1 MTKQEKEAVL
11 INVCRYIRDGLQG
24 DNLQWNMTNIH
35 NGTIGLRRYQR
46 YGEYV
51 RLSRKNGAKCIDL
64 HVYLGQTQGA
74 GQALRN
80 VLIAREN
87 NYREVAP
94 HGVDVEWN
102 ENPQGENS
110 QCLVHYYV
118 PINWENWENLQ
129 AQQKDVILNA
139 FRSLHNV
146 AGDVVNLMGDWV
158 NRIGQIWQN
167 QPIVNQPPPGTDE
180 ANVQDEVDIPESDH
194 STAKN
199 VILFGPPGTGKTYN
213 TVLRAVE
220 IIDGTDAVENLE
232 YGEVKQRYEELR
244 MAGRIQMVTF
254 HQAYGY
260 EEFIGGIRP
269 ESDGNGNVL
278 YPVKPGVFVS
288 FCKTALQHGDDKYVF
303 IIDEIN
309 RGNVAKIFG
318 ELITLMEESKRIG
331 APEETKVA
339 IPGFERDPEGHNGE
353 FEYERNFSVPGNV
366 YILGTMNTAD
376 RSLAKLDAA
385 LRRRFDFD
393 EIMPDWNLLPENV
406 AGVNLRE
413 MLKVINRRIQF
424 LVDREHQIG
433 HAWLMGVTDMQSLCS
448 AFRRK
453 IIPLL
458 QEYFYDDYSK
468 IRKVLNDD
476 AKRDSDLVFIQKLT
490 PDNGLFVEE
499 EEVERYELND
509 EAFLSAAAYR
519 TIYNMPV
526 QQGQL
531 PVTQQP
537 AGQNG
542 AGNN

>member
-11 INVCRYIRDGLQG
+11 IDVCRYIRDGLQG
-24 DNLQWNMTNIH
+24 DNLQWNMSNIH

-46 YGEYV
+46 YSELV
-51 RLSRKNGAKCIDL
+51 RLSKYNGKKCIDL
-64 HVYLGQTQGA
+64 HVYIGQTQGA
-74 GQALRN
+74 GQILKNA
-80 VLIAREN
+80 LIAKEN
-87 NYREVAP
+87 TYREAAP
-94 HGVDVEWN
+94 QGVEVEWN

-110 QCLVHYYV
+110 QYLVHYYV
-118 PINWENWENLQ
+118 PINWENWGDLQ
-129 AQQKDVILNA
+129 AQQKDVILDA
-139 FRSLHNV
+139 FRALHGV
-146 AGDVVNLMGDWV
+146 ANDDVNQMGDWV
-158 NRIGQIWQN
+158 NRIGLIWQN
-167 QPIVNQPPPGTDE
+167 QPIVNQPPSGIGE
-180 ANVQDEVDIPESDH
+180 IQAQDECDIPEFDH

-220 IIDGTDAVENLE
+220 IIEGVDAIETLE

-244 MAGRIQMVTF
+244 TSGRIKMITF

-269 ESDGNGNVL
+269 ESDGNGNVS

-288 FCKTALQHGDDKYVF
+288 FCKTALEHTDDKYVF

-318 ELITLMEESKRIG
+318 ELITLLEESKRIG
-331 APEETKVA
+331 APEESRVS
-339 IPGFERDPEGHNGE
+339 IPGFEKDPVGHEGA
-353 FEYERNFSVPGNV
+353 FQYERNFGVPNNV

-406 AGVNLRE
+406 AGINLKE
-413 MLKVINRRIQF
+413 MLRVMNQRIQF

-433 HAWLMGVTDMQSLCS
+433 HAWLMEVTDMQSLRS

-476 AKRDSDLVFIQKLT
+476 AKENQHNDDLVFIQKLN
-490 PDNGLFVEE
+490 PPAGLFVEE

-509 EAFLSAAAYR
+509 DAFSSVAAYQA
-519 TIYNMPV
+519 IYN
-526 QQGQL
+526 L
-531 PVTQQP
+531 PVAQGQQP
-537 AGQNG
+537 ASQQQVG
-542 AGNN
+542 

>member
-1 MTKQEKEAVL
+1 MTKQEREAVL
-11 INVCRYIRDGLQG
+11 IDVCRLMQDALRNEIPE
-24 DNLQWNMTNIH
+24 WNMSNIH
-35 NGTIGLRRYQR
+35 HGTIEVRRYQR
-46 YGEYV
+46 YSENV
-51 RLSRKNGAKCIDL
+51 RLSKQHGQKCIDL
-64 HVYLGQTQGA
+64 HVYIKQTQGA

-80 VLIAREN
+80 SLIAKEDD
-87 NYREVAP
+87 YRTAAP
-94 HGVDVEWN
+94 NGTEVEWN
-102 ENPQGENS
+102 NDPQGENS

-118 PINWENWENLQ
+118 PLNWENWSDLSD
-129 AQQKDVILNA
+129 QQKGVVLNA
-139 FRSLHNV
+139 FRALHNV
-146 AGDVVNLMGDWV
+146 ANDAIGQMGDFV
-158 NRIGQIWQN
+158 NRVGSMWQTHPANLASQNNVVLGQN
-167 QPIVNQPPPGTDE
+167 D
-180 ANVQDEVDIPESDH
+180 DDIAEMEH

-199 VILFGPPGTGKTYN
+199 VILYGPPGTGKTYS
-213 TVLRAVE
+213 TVFRAVE
-220 IIDGTDAVENLE
+220 IIDGADAIENME
-232 YGEVKQRYEELR
+232 YGDAKTRYDVLR
-244 MAGRIQMVTF
+244 SEGRIRMITF

-269 ESDGNGNVL
+269 ESDGNGNL
-278 YPVKPGVFVS
+278 SYPVKPGVFVS
-288 FCKTALQHGDDKYVF
+288 FCKTALQDADNKYVF

-318 ELITLMEESKRIG
+318 ELITLIEESKRIS
-331 APEETKVA
+331 APEETRVS
-339 IPGFERDPEGHNGE
+339 IPGFENDPKGQDGA
-353 FEYERNFSVPGNV
+353 FAYERNFGVPGNV

-433 HAWLMGVTDMQSLCS
+433 HAWLMGVTDMQSLRS

-476 AKRDSDLVFIQKLT
+476 AKRNSDLIFIQKLT
-490 PDNGLFVEE
+490 PDNGLFVED

-509 EAFLSAAAYR
+509 DAFLSAAAYQS
-519 TIYNMPV
+519 IYNMPA
-526 QQGQL
+526 QQGQ
-531 PVTQQP
+531 PHFIQQQADP
-537 AGQNG
+537 NG
-542 AGNN
+542 MGNN

>member
-1 MTKQEKEAVL
+1 MTKQEREAVL
-11 INVCRYIRDGLQG
+11 IDVCRFIQDGLR
-24 DNLQWNMTNIH
+24 NEIPEWNMSNIH
-35 NGTIGLRRYQR
+35 NGTIEVRRYQR
-46 YGEYV
+46 YSENV
-51 RLSRKNGAKCIDL
+51 RLSQRRGREYIDL
-64 HVYLGQTQGA
+64 HVYIKQTQGV
-74 GQALRN
+74 GLPLRN
-80 VLIAREN
+80 TLIAKEN
-87 NYREVAP
+87 DYRTAALNGTE
-94 HGVDVEWN
+94 VEWN
-102 ENPQGENS
+102 NDPQGENS

-118 PINWENWENLQ
+118 PVNWENWSALPD
-129 AQQKDVILNA
+129 QQKNEVLGA
-139 FRSLHNV
+139 FRALHNV
-146 AGDVVNLMGDWV
+146 ANDAIGQMGDFVRRVGSMWQIYPANNV
-158 NRIGQIWQN
+158 LRDGVLGQN
-167 QPIVNQPPPGTDE
+167 D
-180 ANVQDEVDIPESDH
+180 DDIAEMEH

-199 VILFGPPGTGKTYN
+199 VILYGPPGTGKTYS
-213 TVLRAVE
+213 TVFRAVE
-220 IIDGTDAVENLE
+220 IIDGVEAIEDME
-232 YGEVKQRYEELR
+232 YGDAKARYDELR
-244 MAGRIQMVTF
+244 AAGRIQMITF

-269 ESDGNGNVL
+269 ESGENGTIS

-288 FCKTALQHGDDKYVF
+288 FCKEALRDADNKYVF
-303 IIDEIN
+303 VIDEIN

-318 ELITLMEESKRIG
+318 ELITLIEESKRIG
-331 APEETKVA
+331 ASGETRVA
-339 IPGFERDPEGHNGE
+339 IPGFEKDPAGHNGE
-353 FEYERNFSVPGNV
+353 FEYERNFGVPGNV

-393 EIMPDWNLLPENV
+393 EIMPDCNLLPENV

-433 HAWLMGVTDMQSLCS
+433 HAWLMGVTDMPSLRS

-476 AKRDSDLVFIQKLT
+476 AKRDPNLVFIQKLT

-499 EEVERYELND
+499 EEVERYEPND
-509 EAFLSAAAYR
+509 LAFSSAAAYR
-519 TIYNMPV
+519 SIYSMPV
-526 QQGQL
+526 QQGQP
-531 PVTQQP
+531 PVIQQP

-542 AGNN
+542 MGNN